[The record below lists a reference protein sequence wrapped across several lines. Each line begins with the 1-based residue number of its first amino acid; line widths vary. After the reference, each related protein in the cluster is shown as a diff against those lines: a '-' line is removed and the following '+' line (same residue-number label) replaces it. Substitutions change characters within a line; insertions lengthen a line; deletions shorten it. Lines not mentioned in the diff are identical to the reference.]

1 MRERG
6 VQSRRV
12 KAGPV
17 EPARRSTPPKRNGV
31 NFWQALA
38 IIALIAA
45 TAGWTTVGVLAL
57 RPAGTAVA
65 TDSSDPNAA
74 ADDSDAA
81 RRPEPRRARSR
92 GRTCPTSLNGTALD
106 VQSVTGDDG
115 LIGGDEWSTA
125 MTKFLTAESKQPA
138 DLGYAFASDPTE
150 NTDISI
156 GVYRVNGVD
165 AAPLHDALVE
175 GWKGLAPTV
184 KVSDITLGGKKV
196 TKGDDGTDYP
206 FSYLYVRDNV
216 VYEIYTSDESIATA
230 ALAALPVP
238 GASSA
243 PAASSAPS
251 SSAAPSAAPPRLALA
266 LVVGRRQL
274 RRNRSEVVRERRA
287 RWPWKSRQ
295 DGRVGLRMAPRELE
309 LRGSPRRGPS
319 PSGGSH

>member
-17 EPARRSTPPKRNGV
+17 EPGRRSTPPKRSGV

-57 RPAGTAVA
+57 RPAGSAAVP
-65 TDSSDPNAA
+65 TDSTDPNAA
-74 ADDSDAA
+74 ADASDPPDVPSHDVPDLEAYL
-81 RRPEPRRARSR
+81 
-92 GRTCPTSLNGTALD
+92 PTQLNGATLD

-125 MTKFLTAESKQPA
+125 MTKFLTAQSKQPA
-138 DLGYAFASDPTE
+138 DLGYAFASDPSE
-150 NTDISI
+150 NVDISV
-156 GVYRVNGVD
+156 GVYRVNGVQ

-184 KVSDITLGGKKV
+184 KVSEVTLGDKKV

-238 GASSA
+238 GAPGASAPAGSTAPSSSVAPSTA
-243 PAASSAPS
+243 PAASPAPS
-251 SSAAPSAAPPRLALA
+251 S
-266 LVVGRRQL
+266 
-274 RRNRSEVVRERRA
+274 
-287 RWPWKSRQ
+287 
-295 DGRVGLRMAPRELE
+295 
-309 LRGSPRRGPS
+309 
-319 PSGGSH
+319 

>member
-74 ADDSDAA
+74 ADESTPPDVPSHDV
-81 RRPEPRRARSR
+81 PDLE
-92 GRTCPTSLNGTALD
+92 TYLPTSLNGTALD

-156 GVYRVNGVD
+156 GVYRVNGVE

-184 KVSDITLGGKKV
+184 KVSDITLGDKKV

-251 SSAAPSAAPPRLALA
+251 SSAAPSAAP
-266 LVVGRRQL
+266 
-274 RRNRSEVVRERRA
+274 S
-287 RWPWKSRQ
+287 S
-295 DGRVGLRMAPRELE
+295 
-309 LRGSPRRGPS
+309 S
-319 PSGGSH
+319 PSS

>member
-1 MRERG
+1 VRERG

-17 EPARRSTPPKRNGV
+17 EPVRRSKPPKRGGV

-38 IIALIAA
+38 IVALIAA

-57 RPAGTAVA
+57 RP
-65 TDSSDPNAA
+65 SSAAAPADTTDPNAA
-74 ADDSDAA
+74 AGASDSPAPPSHDVPDLEAYL
-81 RRPEPRRARSR
+81 
-92 GRTCPTSLNGTALD
+92 PTSVNGATLD

-125 MTKFLTAESKQPA
+125 MQTFLTAQSKQTS
-138 DLGYAFASDPTE
+138 DLGYAFGSDPTE
-150 NTDISI
+150 NVDISI
-156 GVYRVNGVD
+156 GVYRVNGVQGP
-165 AAPLHDALVE
+165 ALHDALVE

-184 KVSDITLGGKKV
+184 KISEITLGDKKV

-206 FSYLYVRDNV
+206 FSYLYVRDNL

-238 GASSA
+238 GAPGAST

-251 SSAAPSAAPPRLALA
+251 SSASAPSSSALPSTAPAA
-266 LVVGRRQL
+266 
-274 RRNRSEVVRERRA
+274 
-287 RWPWKSRQ
+287 
-295 DGRVGLRMAPRELE
+295 
-309 LRGSPRRGPS
+309 S
-319 PSGGSH
+319 PSS